1 MRISDWS
8 SDVCSSD
15 LEARP
20 QTPRRGGRRSFRYI
34 SWRRGAGDEVAL
46 YPLWPLTIWH
56 LAMLARGITD
66 GIAKNCAGADLAGGK
81 AAPDLP
87 DPVGRAQLGR
97 PAIAPPDPARDPTT
111 PPPTSRPP
119 PPPPPPPPPR

>member
-56 LAMLARGITD
+56 LAMLARGIKD
-66 GIAKNCAGADLAGGK
+66 GIVKNCAGGDLAGGK
-81 AAPDLP
+81 AAQDIADLA
-87 DPVGRAQLGR
+87 VRAPMGGTV
-97 PAIAPPDPARDPTT
+97 IATGEQAGHLLHGDART
-111 PPPTSRPP
+111 PGTQFLHDHYT
-119 PPPPPPPPPR
+119 